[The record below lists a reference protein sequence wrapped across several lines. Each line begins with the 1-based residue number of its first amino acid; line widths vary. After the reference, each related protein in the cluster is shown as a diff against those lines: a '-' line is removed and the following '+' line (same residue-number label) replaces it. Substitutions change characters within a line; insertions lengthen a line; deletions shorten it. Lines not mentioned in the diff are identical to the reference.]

1 MDPLKLVNAWY
12 ELVTKAFTEHTL
24 GTAVISIAAIGIL
37 VVLQK
42 EFRPYRLLTNAGFVF
57 LGWVVSI
64 TALPAVMVGFAEG
77 MKTVKEAAPWASRI
91 AAYLHGIY
99 ERHPLLVL
107 VIVGLGATFFFL
119 RQSWPHQLSWGPIRA
134 VCAVFG
140 IVLMVHIAGPIADLV
155 VGEPAPAATV
165 KKFSPPATPAKDAV
179 AQAIKAG
186 DVRYVSVPFCVDEVA
201 GYPAP
206 DAGKA
211 DLRPPADA
219 AVKKLG
225 PSCDETFGNDAVS
238 RARAYRTYAA
248 EYNRLMYEHHKVA
261 EPKAQ
266 AAEPKVQ
273 EAEPKVPAAEAKAPE
288 KVSESKAGI
297 QPVAAGTK

>member
-12 ELVTKAFTEHTL
+12 DLVVKAFTEHTL

-42 EFRPYRLLTNAGFVF
+42 EYRPYRLWTNAAFVF
-57 LGWVVSI
+57 LGWVISI
-64 TALPAVMVGFAEG
+64 SALPAVMVGFAEG

-119 RQSWPHQLSWGPIRA
+119 KQSWPLQLSWGPIRT
-134 VCAVFG
+134 VCTVFG
-140 IVLMVHIAGPIADLV
+140 IVLMVHITGPIADLIAA
-155 VGEPAPAATV
+155 EPAPAV
-165 KKFSPPATPAKDAV
+165 KKFNAPATPAKDAL

-186 DVRYVSVPFCVDEVA
+186 DLRYVSVPSCVDEVA
-201 GYPAP
+201 GYPVP
-206 DAGKA
+206 EAGKA
-211 DLRPPADA
+211 DPRLPVDA

-225 PSCDETFGNDAVS
+225 PSCDDTFGNDAVA

-248 EYNRLMYEHHKVA
+248 EYNRLMYEHYKTMDPKVQTVD
-261 EPKAQ
+261 PKVQ
-266 AAEPKVQ
+266 AAEP
-273 EAEPKVPAAEAKAPE
+273 KAPE
-288 KVSESKAGI
+288 KVSESKPDA

>member
-12 ELVTKAFTEHTL
+12 NLVTKAFTEHTL

-64 TALPAVMVGFAEG
+64 TALPAAMVGIRDG
-77 MKTVKEAAPWASRI
+77 MKALEPAAPWVHRI
-91 AAYLHGIY
+91 ARYLYGIY

-107 VIVGLGATFFFL
+107 VLVGLGATFYFL
-119 RQSWPHQLSWGPIRA
+119 KQSWPMQVSWGPIRA
-134 VCAVFG
+134 VCTVFG

-155 VGEPAPAATV
+155 VGEPAAATTV
-165 KKFSPPATPAKDAV
+165 KRINPPATPAKDAV
-179 AQAIKAG
+179 AMAIKAG
-186 DVRYVSVPFCVDEVA
+186 DVRYVSAPSCVDEVA
-201 GYPAP
+201 GYPVP
-206 DAGKA
+206 EKA
-211 DLRPPADA
+211 DQRLPSEA

-225 PSCDETFGNDAVS
+225 ASCDDTFGNDAVA

-248 EYNRLMYEHHKVA
+248 EYNRLMYDHLKAAELKPAEAKPAEAKPA
-261 EPKAQ
+261 EPKA
-266 AAEPKVQ
+266 
-273 EAEPKVPAAEAKAPE
+273 AEAK
-288 KVSESKAGI
+288 VSEVKAEAK
-297 QPVAAGTK
+297 P